1 MTVPSPWC
9 SPPTIGALVSEG
21 RRGYLPY
28 LALAALALIWGASFL
43 LIKVA
48 VQDMSPA
55 VLLLIRSASGC
66 IALAVIVKA
75 MGRPLLGPGWRNRL
89 GSFAIMAITNALVPW
104 IAIAWGEQ
112 RISSGLASILNSTTT
127 LWTAVL
133 IYWVIPT
140 ERPSKLNYLGVVLGL
155 TGVIVLV
162 LPDISTHGVTGSFF
176 GAMAV
181 VVASLSYAVN
191 AIYQRRKMRDV
202 SVFDVSLGQL
212 MLTVLFAIP
221 LAAPSLPQVHVALMS
236 LAAVIALGAAG
247 TGVAYLLYYYV
258 MNRLGAVRAAGVT
271 LLAPVT
277 AVFWGVLLL
286 QEALS
291 LPIVVGMGVILVGI
305 VLTNLR
311 RAANGEPAVERDS
324 AAA

>member
-1 MTVPSPWC
+1 MTGRP
-9 SPPTIGALVSEG
+9 VSD
-21 RRGYLPY
+21 RRRAFLPY
-28 LALAALALIWGASFL
+28 LALGSLALIWGVSFL
-43 LIKVA
+43 LVKVA

-55 VLLLIRSASGC
+55 VLLLLRAVSGC
-66 IALAVIVKA
+66 IALAVVVRL
-75 MGRPLLGPGWRNRL
+75 MGRPLLAEGWTHRL
-89 GSFAIMAITNALVPW
+89 GSFTIMAITNAIVPW
-104 IAIAWGEQ
+104 IAIAWGEE

-133 IYWVIPT
+133 VYWVIPA
-140 ERPSKLNYLGVVLGL
+140 ERPSRVNYLGVILGFA
-155 TGVIVLV
+155 GVVILV
-162 LPDISTHGVTGSFF
+162 LPDITTHGVSGNFF

-181 VVASLSYAVN
+181 VVAALSYALN

-202 SVFDVSLGQL
+202 SVFEVSLGQL
-212 MLTVLFAIP
+212 MMTVLLAIP
-221 LAAPSLPQVHVALMS
+221 LAAPSLAHVHVAVVS
-236 LAAVIALGAAG
+236 IAAVVALGAMG

-271 LLAPVT
+271 LLVPVT

-286 QEALS
+286 HESLS
-291 LPIVVGMGVILVGI
+291 APIVVGLVVILMGV

-311 RAANGEPAVERDS
+311 KPSRRQPAVERNP